1 MSLQANYWLRIYTV
15 QAMNSLKF
23 SLAVASTLLLAGC
36 SVQDVAATAAD
47 AAACRALSSTLS
59 GLSSAYE
66 SGLVDSGVIDQL
78 DQLVG
83 KQVDFLL
90 STELADSIRELA
102 GELGKT
108 DSAQGT
114 STKIQEITADIAQ
127 KCSEYGIELSN

>member
-1 MSLQANYWLRIYTV
+1 
-15 QAMNSLKF
+15 MNSLKI

-66 SGLVDSGVIDQL
+66 SGLVDSGVI
-78 DQLVG
+78 
-83 KQVDFLL
+83 
-90 STELADSIRELA
+90 ELA

>member
-36 SVQDVAATAAD
+36 SVQDVAVTAAD
-47 AAACRALSSTLS
+47 AAACKALSSTLS

-66 SGLVDSGVIDQL
+66 SGLVESGVIDQL

-127 KCSEYGIELSN
+127 KCAEYGIELSN

>member
-1 MSLQANYWLRIYTV
+1 
-15 QAMNSLKF
+15 MNSSKI

-36 SVQDVAATAAD
+36 SAQDVAATAAD

>member
-1 MSLQANYWLRIYTV
+1 
-15 QAMNSLKF
+15 MNSLKI

-102 GELGKT
+102 GDLGKT
-108 DSAQGT
+108 DSAPGT

-127 KCSEYGIELSN
+127 KCSEYGVELSN

>member
-47 AAACRALSSTLS
+47 AAACKALSSTLS

-66 SGLVDSGVIDQL
+66 SGLVESGVIDQL

-127 KCSEYGIELSN
+127 KCAEYGIELSN

>member
-1 MSLQANYWLRIYTV
+1 MSLQANHWLRIYTV

-47 AAACRALSSTLS
+47 AAACKALSSTLS

-127 KCSEYGIELSN
+127 KCAEYGIELSN

>member
-36 SVQDVAATAAD
+36 SVQDVAVTAAD
-47 AAACRALSSTLS
+47 AAACKALSSTLS

-66 SGLVDSGVIDQL
+66 SGLVESGVIDQL

>member
-1 MSLQANYWLRIYTV
+1 VSLQANYWLRIYTV

-47 AAACRALSSTLS
+47 AAACKALSSTLS

-66 SGLVDSGVIDQL
+66 SGLVESGVIDQL

-127 KCSEYGIELSN
+127 KCAEYGIELSN